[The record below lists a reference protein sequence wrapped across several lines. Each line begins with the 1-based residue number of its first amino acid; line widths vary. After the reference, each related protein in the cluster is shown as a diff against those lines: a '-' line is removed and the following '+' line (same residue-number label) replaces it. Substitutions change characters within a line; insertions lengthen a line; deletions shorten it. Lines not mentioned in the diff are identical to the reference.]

1 MKKFSS
7 FIFQSSSL
15 SSKALA
21 KAEAR
26 RAAEDHHSSLKR
38 KASCFTLI
46 ELLVVIAIIAILAAM
61 LLPAL
66 NQAKEKARE
75 ASCKGNFKAIGQA
88 FLLYASDNK
97 DWLPVSS
104 VYSTTSTLWATG
116 PQPVHVQCRRL
127 MGYHLASFYL
137 GAPWDNYNSD
147 YKKKTPPKVFTCP
160 SGDKNVATY
169 DGKKY
174 RMGNVGIHCALGA
187 VSKDNPNLIG
197 TGSYQNGKYGGRC
210 LKKCRKPSENGIA
223 YDGRNG
229 QDNNETTGS
238 MGASIQMFTT
248 RKQWLGPGMTAGS
261 NTYPGVDFRHSKA
274 TNLLKADGHVDGG
287 KKYNVNM
294 TPRTFDREFFW
305 YYGAEDGTGFSL
317 GKKSVDARWIN

>member
-1 MKKFSS
+1 MKKVSS
-7 FIFQSSSL
+7 FIS
-15 SSKALA
+15 
-21 KAEAR
+21 R
-26 RAAEDHHSSLKR
+26 VSSLKR

-97 DWLPVSS
+97 DWLPVSC
-104 VYSTTSTLWATG
+104 VYSSDTLWKTG
-116 PQPVHVQCRRL
+116 PNALHAQLRRL
-127 MGYHLASFYL
+127 LGYHLSSAYM
-137 GAPWDNYNSD
+137 GATWDNYA
-147 YKKKTPPKVFTCP
+147 KKLPKVFTCP
-160 SGDKNVATY
+160 SGDKNEATY

-174 RMGNVGIHCALGA
+174 RMGNVGIHCALGT
-187 VSKDNPNLIG
+187 VSSTNKNLVG
-197 TGSYQNGKYGGRC
+197 EGSYQSGKYGGRC
-210 LKKCRKPSENGIA
+210 LKKCRKPSENGIV

-229 QDNNETTGS
+229 QDSNASSSS

-248 RKQWLGPGMTAGS
+248 RKQWLGPGMTSGNNAF
-261 NTYPGVDFRHSKA
+261 PGVDFRHSKA

-287 KKYNVNM
+287 RKYNVNM
-294 TPRTFDREFFW
+294 TPRTFDREIFW

-317 GKKSVDARWIN
+317 GIKSVDARWIN